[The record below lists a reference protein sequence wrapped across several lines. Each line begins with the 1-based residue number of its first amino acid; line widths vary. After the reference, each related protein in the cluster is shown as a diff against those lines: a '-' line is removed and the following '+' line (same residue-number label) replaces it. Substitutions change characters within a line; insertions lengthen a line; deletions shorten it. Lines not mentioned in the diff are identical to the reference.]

1 MFGGLRTK
9 LRKLREPRESEVQR
23 VILSLLEQDKNCLLL
38 DLGCDRGSF
47 TQELGKRIG
56 TTQLYGIE
64 IVEES
69 IEQAKQ
75 KGISV
80 YKSDLNAP
88 FPIDSESID
97 VVHAKEIL
105 EHLHHT
111 DLFLKEIYRVLIR
124 GGYAVISVPNLAAWH
139 NIFCLLWGWQPF
151 ATNVSDEIL
160 LGNPLHYRYRAKR
173 YGYRTNRVEGKYP
186 GHLRIPTFRALKEL
200 LQYHGF
206 EVEKIAGAGYYPLW
220 GMASRPM
227 SHIDPRHSAYLIVK
241 ARKI

>member
-1 MFGGLRTK
+1 MFSGLRTK
-9 LRKLREPRESEVQR
+9 LRKLREPRESELQR
-23 VILSLLEQDKNCLLL
+23 IILSLLEQDKNCRLL
-38 DLGCDRGSF
+38 DLGCGRGSF

-75 KGISV
+75 QGIRI
-80 YKSDLNAP
+80 YRSDLNAP

-111 DLFLKEIYRVLIR
+111 DLFLREIHRVLIR
-124 GGYAVISVPNLAAWH
+124 GGYTVITVPNLAAWH

-151 ATNVSDEIL
+151 PTNVSDEIV
-160 LGNPLHYRYRAKR
+160 LGNPLN
-173 YGYRTNRVEGKYP
+173 YGYRTNPAGGEYP
-186 GHLRIPTFRALKEL
+186 LHLRIPTFRALKEL
-200 LQYHGF
+200 LQYHRF

>member
-47 TQELGKRIG
+47 TRELGKRIG

-75 KGISV
+75 QGISI
-80 YKSDLNAP
+80 YKSDLNAA

-124 GGYAVISVPNLAAWH
+124 GGYAVITVPNLGAWH

-151 ATNVSDEIL
+151 PTNVSDEIV
-160 LGNPLHYRYRAKR
+160 LGNPLN
-173 YGYRTNRVEGKYP
+173 YGYRTNPAGGKYP
-186 GHLRIPTFRALKEL
+186 LHLRIPTFRGLKEL

>member
-1 MFGGLRTK
+1 MFSGLRTK
-9 LRKLREPRESEVQR
+9 LRKFQEPRESELQR
-23 VILSLLEQDKNCLLL
+23 IILSLLEQDKNCRLL
-38 DLGCDRGSF
+38 DLGCGRGSF

-64 IVEES
+64 LVEEF

-75 KGISV
+75 QGMRI

-111 DLFLKEIYRVLIR
+111 DLFLREIYRVLIR
-124 GGYAVISVPNLAAWH
+124 GGYAVITVPNLAAWH

-151 ATNVSDEIL
+151 PTYVSDEIV
-160 LGNPLHYRYRAKR
+160 LGNPLS
-173 YGYRTNRVEGKYP
+173 YGYRTNRVGGKYP
-186 GHLRIPTFRALKEL
+186 LHLRIPTFRGLKEL
-200 LQYHGF
+200 VQYHGF
-206 EVEKIAGAGYYPLW
+206 QVEKIAGSGYYPFW
-220 GMASRPM
+220 GRASRPM

>member
-1 MFGGLRTK
+1 MFSGLRTK
-9 LRKLREPRESEVQR
+9 LRKLQEPREVELQR
-23 VILSLLEQDKNCLLL
+23 VILSLLEQDKNCRLL
-38 DLGCDRGSF
+38 DLGCARGSF
-47 TQELGKRIG
+47 TQELGRRIG

-64 IVEES
+64 IVEEF

-75 KGISV
+75 KGISI
-80 YKSDLNAP
+80 YKSDLNEP
-88 FPIDSESID
+88 LPVDSESID

-173 YGYRTNRVEGKYP
+173 YGYRTNCAGSKYP
-186 GHLRIPTFRALKEL
+186 GHLRIPTFRGLKEL

-206 EVEKIAGAGYYPLW
+206 EVEKISGVGYYPFW

-241 ARKI
+241 ARKT

>member
-9 LRKLREPRESEVQR
+9 LRKLREPREFEVQR
-23 VILSLLEQDKNCLLL
+23 VILSLLEQDKNCRLL

-47 TQELGKRIG
+47 TLELGKRIS

-64 IVEES
+64 IVEGS

-75 KGISV
+75 QGIRI

-111 DLFLKEIYRVLIR
+111 DLFLREIHRVLIR
-124 GGYAVISVPNLAAWH
+124 GGYAVITVPNLAAWH

-151 ATNVSDEIL
+151 PANVSDEIV
-160 LGNPLHYRYRAKR
+160 LGNPLN
-173 YGYRTNRVEGKYP
+173 YGYRTNPAGGEYP
-186 GHLRIPTFRALKEL
+186 LHLRIPTFRALKEL
-200 LQYHGF
+200 LQYHRF

-220 GMASRPM
+220 GIASRPM
-227 SHIDPRHSAYLIVK
+227 SRIDPRHSAYLIVK

>member
-124 GGYAVISVPNLAAWH
+124 GGYAVITVPNLAAWH

-151 ATNVSDEIL
+151 PTNVSDEIV
-160 LGNPLHYRYRAKR
+160 LGNPLN
-173 YGYRTNRVEGKYP
+173 YGYRTNPAGGGYP
-186 GHLRIPTFRALKEL
+186 LHLRIPTFRALKEL

-206 EVEKIAGAGYYPLW
+206 EVEKIAGAGYYPFW
-220 GMASRPM
+220 GRASRPLA
-227 SHIDPRHSAYLIVK
+227 HIDPRHSAYLIVK
-241 ARKI
+241 VRKI

>member
-1 MFGGLRTK
+1 MFGVLRTK

-23 VILSLLEQDKNCLLL
+23 VILSLLEQDKNCRLL
-38 DLGCDRGSF
+38 DLGCGHGSF

-56 TTQLYGIE
+56 TTRLYGIE
-64 IVEES
+64 IVDEF

-75 KGISV
+75 QGISI

-111 DLFLKEIYRVLIR
+111 DLFLREIHRVLIR
-124 GGYAVISVPNLAAWH
+124 GGYAVIAVPNLAAWH

-151 ATNVSDEIL
+151 PANVSDEIV
-160 LGNPLHYRYRAKR
+160 LGNPLNDAYM
-173 YGYRTNRVEGKYP
+173 TDLEGGKFP
-186 GHLRIPTFRALKEL
+186 LHLRIPTFRALKEL

-206 EVEKIAGAGYYPLW
+206 DVEKIAGAGYYPFW
-220 GMASRPM
+220 GRASRPLT
-227 SHIDPRHSAYLIVK
+227 HIDPRHSAYLIMK